1 MERLVNR
8 KAGNFLRKYK
18 LRNFYYVDIVKTN
31 YFNDRYRM
39 DWLVGEW
46 ILATNIKNLKEDD
59 DRFVTMRVFSG
70 INFRDE
76 RYQTTE
82 MIEKVKKIVSLHW
95 PFYIFNNGKKINFL
109 PLFDTYGSLRK
120 FTTEENFEKYFKEL
134 IIKAI
139 NEIYYI
145 QPDFLN
151 ILNTETFK
159 NSKNNFLNEEWY
171 LSSDE
176 LRIDESKNYLFDF
189 EGQIKK
195 SKIKKSKRSF

>member
-8 KAGNFLRKYK
+8 KAGNFLRKHK
-18 LRNFYYVDIVKTN
+18 LRNFYYADIVKTE
-31 YFNDRYRM
+31 YFNDVYKM

-46 ILATNIKNLKEDD
+46 ILATNIKNIREDD

-70 INFRDE
+70 INFKDE
-76 RYQTTE
+76 RYYTTE
-82 MIEKVKKIVSLHW
+82 IIKKVKKIIASYW
-95 PFYIFNNGKKINFL
+95 PFYIFNNGKKINIL
-109 PLFDTYGSLRK
+109 PLFDNHTSLRI
-120 FTTEENFEKYFKEL
+120 FTTEENFDKFFKEL

-139 NEIYYI
+139 DEIYYI

-151 ILNTETFK
+151 VLNTETFK
-159 NSKNNFLNEEWY
+159 KSKNDFLNEEWY
-171 LSSDE
+171 LSADE

-195 SKIKKSKRSF
+195 SKIKKNKRSF